1 MYVWII
7 LKRDESAKLSVR
19 DPSPQQELDASRHS
33 ATALS
38 RCLLKG
44 NWQRQRQLTEDSE
57 RPQSTAYLKLSTC
70 MMGFWKL
77 SIKMNQND
85 LFSLG
90 SSWVW
95 GLAVLEFVI

>member
-1 MYVWII
+1 MCVYVCVWII
-7 LKRDESAKLSVR
+7 LERDESAKLSIR

-33 ATALS
+33 ATTLS

-70 MMGFWKL
+70 MMGFWK
-77 SIKMNQND
+77 
-85 LFSLG
+85 
-90 SSWVW
+90 
-95 GLAVLEFVI
+95 